1 MTPRHPAVPS
11 LPAFAVAVTLAFAA
25 SAVTSAPP
33 ARAAVDPYDPAR
45 LRETVKTLADT
56 AWTGRGPGTKGLDLA
71 ARELAERFKAAGLEP
86 LGDGGTYFQE
96 FDIHTGVKLAV
107 DNRLTTR
114 RGGPWTLERD
124 FVPLGFSAS
133 DTVKAPVVFAGYGI
147 TAPEFQ
153 YDDYGG
159 VDATGSIVVVM
170 RYEPGEDDSTS
181 RFDGKLPTAHSDLR
195 TKAINAREHGA
206 VGMLV
211 VTGPRYRT
219 GDDELSRLRAD
230 AGGISSGLVAATV
243 TRALVDTVLA
253 RHGVTVAMLQNAI
266 DASGHPHSIAY
277 PDSVELVTSLTR
289 TVARAK
295 NVVGLRRGKEHD
307 RVLVVGAHYDHLGLG
322 GESSLAEK
330 SYGLVHPGADDN
342 ASGTAALVAL
352 AEDRET
358 PRHDRVFAAFAG
370 EEVGLVGSAWFVEH
384 PPVPLERV
392 SAMLNMD
399 MVGRMRESKLVVMGV
414 GTAKEFPA
422 LVRERNAALPEAR
435 RFDLKTSDDGYGPSD
450 QTSFYK
456 KNLPV
461 LMFFTGAHADYHRPS
476 DTWDKLDYDGLSRVA
491 RFVDATA
498 EAIDE
503 LPAVTFQKAQA
514 DTTRR
519 LTMRG
524 GHGAYLGTIPDY
536 TQTEGG
542 VLLSGVREG
551 SPAQNAG
558 IQGGDT
564 IVKIDAV
571 KIDNIYD
578 FTFVLQQHRPG
589 DAIQVVVK
597 RGAEQKTVP
606 VTLGRR
612 SS

>member
-1 MTPRHPAVPS
+1 MTLRNPIVFRLRAR
-11 LPAFAVAVTLAFAA
+11 FAVAAALALTLA
-25 SAVTSAPP
+25 PLP
-33 ARAAVDPYDPAR
+33 ARAATDSYDPQR
-45 LRETVKTLADT
+45 LRESVKTLADT
-56 AWTGRGPGTKGLDLA
+56 TWTGRGPGTKGLGLA
-71 ARELAERFKAAGLEP
+71 AEWLAKRFKDAGLEP
-86 LGDGGTYFQE
+86 LGDQGTYLQA
-96 FDIHTGVKLAV
+96 FDIHTGVKLAGT
-107 DNRLTTR
+107 NRLETR
-114 RGGPWTLERD
+114 RGGPWRLEKD
-124 FVPLGFSAS
+124 FLPLGFSAS

-147 TAPEFQ
+147 TAPEYQ
-153 YDDYGG
+153 YDDYAG
-159 VDATGSIVVVM
+159 VDASGSIVVVM

-181 RFDGKLPTAHSDLR
+181 RFDGRLPTVHSDLR

-230 AGGISSGLVAATV
+230 ASGISSGLVAATV

-253 RHGVTVAMLQNAI
+253 RHGVTVALLQDAI
-266 DASGHPHSIAY
+266 DGSGRPHSIAY
-277 PDSVELVTSLTR
+277 PDSVELVTSLER
-289 TVARAK
+289 TVARAS
-295 NVVGLRRGKEHD
+295 NVVGLRRGKSHA
-307 RVLVVGAHYDHLGLG
+307 RLLVVGAHYDHLGLG

-352 AEDRET
+352 AQDKDV
-358 PRHDRVFAAFAG
+358 PAHDRVFIAFAG

-399 MVGRMRESKLVVMGV
+399 MVGRLRENKLMVMGV
-414 GTAKEFPA
+414 GTAKEFPSLVADANA
-422 LVRERNAALPEAR
+422 LLPQER
-435 RFDLKTSDDGYGPSD
+435 RFDLRTSDDGYGPSD

-476 DTWDKLDYDGLSRVA
+476 DTWDKIDYDGLSRVA

-498 EAIDE
+498 HAIDM
-503 LPAVTFQKAQA
+503 LPAVTFQKATA
-514 DTTRR
+514 DTNRR
-519 LTMRG
+519 ITMRG

-551 SPAQNAG
+551 SPAQSAG

-589 DAIQVVVK
+589 DAIQVIVK
-597 RGAEQKTVP
+597 RGAEEKTIP